1 MTPVRPAIQPRRWTR
16 ADGRLLV
23 LTFVAAVFLLAG
35 MARESLCAEPQLGRF
50 LPQLAVGDLVP
61 GADRLG
67 PIEGTPP
74 AAPAYAGQELKGWVF
89 LNSDV
94 VNAVGYSGKPIRIA
108 IGIDT
113 RGVITGARLVEHH
126 EPIVLVGI
134 PPEKIEALIA
144 RFAGQ
149 NVLQQVPSGQKL
161 DIISGATVTV
171 MVIDDSVRGSAQRMA
186 RSRAQAAAAAA
197 PAAAGATVTIDAT
210 ATAPAAWSA
219 LLAEGALAELRLTV
233 ADVDRAL
240 AQAGDGGGAAGP
252 SADPA
257 AANATFIEL
266 YAGLVSIPSVGRSLL
281 GPSRYEQMLARQLKP
296 GQQAVLIAGRGRY
309 SWKGSGYVRGGIFDR
324 IALIQGE
331 ETIRFRDRNHR
342 RLADLAAEGAPDL
355 PEIGLFTLPDD
366 ASFDPTRPWRLQ
378 LLVQRQDPGREK
390 AFLTFDLSYSPPE
403 KYLERVSP
411 PPAFPPTPAG
421 AEPAGEVPAVGEASF
436 AGHDARQLLV
446 ERIWDG
452 RLLDIAVLTTA
463 LLVLTGLF
471 FFQDWF
477 VRRPRLTTWVR
488 YGFLIFTLVWLGWY
502 AKAQLSVVNVL
513 TFSNALLTDFSWS
526 YFLMDPL
533 IFILWFAVAAGLLFW
548 GRGAFCGWLCPFGA
562 LQELTNHIGRR
573 LGVPQLQL
581 PWGLNERL
589 WPLKY
594 IIFLGLFGFSLYSLA
609 WAERLSE
616 IEPFKTAIILAFVR
630 SWPFVTFAVMLLV
643 AGLFVE
649 RLFCRYLCPLGAAL
663 AIPGRLRMFDWLKR
677 WPECGSPCQRCANE
691 CPVAAIHPNGVINVH
706 ECIYCLDCQKLYHDD
721 HKCPHM
727 IQLRLK
733 RERRQTLASDAMLP
747 DAEHRARRGQPA

>member
-1 MTPVRPAIQPRRWTR
+1 M
-16 ADGRLLV
+16 
-23 LTFVAAVFLLAG
+23 
-35 MARESLCAEPQLGRF
+35 
-50 LPQLAVGDLVP
+50 
-61 GADRLG
+61 
-67 PIEGTPP
+67 
-74 AAPAYAGQELKGWVF
+74 F

-113 RGVITGARLVEHH
+113 AGVITGAKLVEHH
-126 EPIVLVGI
+126 EPIVLIGI
-134 PPEKIEALIA
+134 PPEKIEALIG

-149 NVLQQVPSGQKL
+149 NMLEPAPAGQKL

-186 RSRAQAAAAAA
+186 RSRVQPAAAAA
-197 PAAAGATVTIDAT
+197 PGRGGADHRRD
-210 ATAPAAWSA
+210 
-219 LLAEGALAELRLTV
+219 GARPCRL
-233 ADVDRAL
+233 
-240 AQAGDGGGAAGP
+240 GGAARRGCGRRAPADRRRRRPGDGP
-252 SADPA
+252 GRRRRRATPEADPTA
-257 AANATFIEL
+257 ADATFIEL

-281 GPSRYEQMLARQLKP
+281 GQSRYEQLARQLKP
-296 GQQAVLIAGRGRY
+296 GQQAVLIAGRGAY

-342 RLADLAAEGAPDL
+342 RLTDISAEGAPDF
-355 PEIGLFTLPDD
+355 PEIGLFTLPED
-366 ASFDPTRPWRLQ
+366 AKLDPTRALAPAASGPAPGPRHGQGLPDLRSRLQ
-378 LLVQRQDPGREK
+378 PARQVPQARAAAGR
-390 AFLTFDLSYSPPE
+390 TGPSQ
-403 KYLERVSP
+403 
-411 PPAFPPTPAG
+411 PAVPADD
-421 AEPAGEVPAVGEASF
+421 VPAVGEASF
-436 AGHDARQLLV
+436 ADDGARQVLL
-446 ERIWDG
+446 ERIWRG
-452 RLLDIAVLTTA
+452 RLLDVGVLATA
-463 LLVLTGLF
+463 LLLLSGLF

-488 YGFLIFTLVWLGWY
+488 YGFLVFTLVWLGWY

-533 IFILWFAVAAGLLFW
+533 VFILWFAVAAGLLFW

-562 LQELTNHIGRR
+562 LQELTNHLGRR
-573 LGVPQLQL
+573 LGVPQLKL

-589 WPLKY
+589 WSLKY
-594 IIFLGLFGFSLYSLA
+594 VIFLGLFGLSLYSLA
-609 WAERLSE
+609 DAERLSE
-616 IEPFKTAIILAFVR
+616 VEPFKTAIILGFVR
-630 SWPFVTFAVMLLV
+630 SWPFVTFAAALLV
-643 AGLFVE
+643 ANLFIE
-649 RLFCRYLCPLGAAL
+649 RFFCRYLCPLGAAL

-706 ECIYCLDCQKLYHDD
+706 ECIYCLDCQKLYYDD
-721 HKCPHM
+721 HKCPHV

-733 RERRQTLASDAMLP
+733 RERRRALASDAMLP
-747 DAEHRARRGQPA
+747 EAMRREPGGRVVCVRKSGPDAESASQSTEDQHRGRDWCGSRIHQKKMSTD

>member
-1 MTPVRPAIQPRRWTR
+1 MRRVALAVRPRFRTQA
-16 ADGRLLV
+16 AGLVGRLL
-23 LTFVAAVFLLAG
+23 AAMILLVMMAG
-35 MARESLCAEPQLGRF
+35 EGFCAEAQLGRF
-50 LPQLAVGDLVP
+50 LPELSVAELVP

-113 RGVITGARLVEHH
+113 RGVITGAKLVEHH

-149 NVLQQVPSGQKL
+149 NVLEPAPSGQKL

-171 MVIDDSVRGSAQRMA
+171 MVIDDSVRGSAQRVA
-186 RSRAQAAAAAA
+186 RSRAQAAASAAVAEEA
-197 PAAAGATVTIDAT
+197 PTIDAT
-210 ATAPAAWSA
+210 VPAPADWAA
-219 LLAEGALAELRLTV
+219 LLAEGAVAGLRLTV

-240 AQAGDGGGAAGP
+240 AQAGAGGAPTPGADP
-252 SADPA
+252 SAADA
-257 AANATFIEL
+257 SFIEL
-266 YAGLVSIPSVGRSLL
+266 YAGLASIPSVGRSLL
-281 GPSRYEQMLARQLKP
+281 GPSRYEQLARQLKP
-296 GQQAVLIAGRGRY
+296 GQQAVLIAGHGLY

-342 RLADLAAEGAPDL
+342 RLTDITAEGAPDFR
-355 PEIGLFTLPDD
+355 EIGLFTLPEEVKL
-366 ASFDPTRPWRLQ
+366 DPTRAWRLQ
-378 LLVQRQDPGREK
+378 LLVQRENPGMGK
-390 AFLTFDLSYSPPE
+390 AFLTFDLGYRPPD
-403 KYLERVSP
+403 KYLKR
-411 PPAFPPTPAG
+411 PPAPAVP
-421 AEPAGEVPAVGEASF
+421 APLAPAVPAGEVPAVGEASF
-436 AGHDARQLLV
+436 AGDSARQVLL
-446 ERIWDG
+446 ERIWRG
-452 RLLDIAVLTTA
+452 RLLDVGVLSVA
-463 LLVLTGLF
+463 LVLLTGLF

-477 VRRPRLTTWVR
+477 VRRPRLTTWIR
-488 YGFLIFTLVWLGWY
+488 YGFLTFTLVWLGWY

-533 IFILWFAVAAGLLFW
+533 VFILWFAVAGGLLFW

-562 LQELTNHIGRR
+562 LQELTNHVGRR
-573 LGVPQLQL
+573 LGVPQVKL

-589 WPLKY
+589 WSLKY
-594 IIFLGLFGFSLYSLA
+594 VVFLGLFGLSLYSLA
-609 WAERLSE
+609 DAERLSE
-616 IEPFKTAIILAFVR
+616 VEPFKTAIVLGFVR
-630 SWPFVTFAVMLLV
+630 SWPFVTFAAALLV
-643 AGLFVE
+643 ANLFIE
-649 RLFCRYLCPLGAAL
+649 RFFCRYLCPLGAAL

-677 WPECGSPCQRCANE
+677 WPECGSPCQRCAHE
-691 CPVAAIHPNGVINVH
+691 CPVAAIHPTGVINVH
-706 ECIYCLDCQKLYHDD
+706 ECIYCLDCQKLYYDD
-721 HKCPHM
+721 HKCPHV
-727 IQLRLK
+727 IQVRLK
-733 RERRQTLASDAMLP
+733 RERRLALASATMLP
-747 DAEHRARRGQPA
+747 DAARRDRGGQPA